1 MLHIVS
7 TNTEHEVLF
16 ERIAKGDT
24 LLFVASA
31 VLCLH
36 KNSQSAQTILA
47 YCQDFQCY
55 ALEADL
61 LARGLAV
68 DEILPEITVVDYLGF
83 VSLTVEH
90 AVIKTWN

>member
-7 TNTEHEVLF
+7 TTTQHEALF

-47 YCQDFQCY
+47 YCQDLHCY
-55 ALEADL
+55 ALEADV
-61 LARGLAV
+61 LARGLAL
-68 DEILPEITVVDYLGF
+68 DEILPEITIVDYPGF

-90 AVIKTWN
+90 KVIKTWN